1 MCGEGNE
8 YGHPDLIVV
17 ERLEKAGVSVLRTD
31 LEGSIII
38 CSDKKEVYRL
48 TK

>member
-1 MCGEGNE
+1 MCGEGNT
-8 YGHPDLIVV
+8 YGHPDKVV
-17 ERLEKAGVSVLRTD
+17 VDRLAAAKVDILRTD
-31 LEGSIII
+31 LEGTIVI